1 MIHPIIMPKL
11 GETMEEGSL
20 TKWFK
25 REGEKVVKGEPLFEV
40 TTDKA
45 SFEQE
50 APVSGFLRAVIAQP
64 GQTIPVTVV
73 IGYIADSMDEKIPDG
88 VQTQPAVEQPQSAV
102 VLPVPQQSAGVSAT
116 PRGTTGTPPNRVKAS
131 PLAKK
136 LAAQRGVDLSSL
148 RGTGPGGRIVAADVP
163 LAGAEIPATGRAS
176 RSPESKPLSGIRKTI
191 AARLA
196 HSKQTIPHF
205 YLQTAINMQ
214 RIVSVREHLNAKLAA
229 QGVKVTFNDLIV
241 KAAALALER
250 YPGMNALLENDVVTT
265 YFDTHIGI
273 AVSLEEGLVVPV
285 IRQANRKDV
294 VAIARESRAL
304 IEKAHAGRLTPD
316 DMAGGTFTV
325 SNLGMFAI
333 ESFQAIINPPQVGIL
348 AVGTITETVVIVGGT
363 VDVVP
368 VMKVNLSADHRAVD
382 GAYGAK
388 FLMEFKDLLENPY
401 QLFAGLL

>member
-11 GETMEEGSL
+11 GETMEEGTL

-25 REGEKVVKGEPLFEV
+25 KEGEKVVKGEPLFEV

-50 APVSGFLRAVIAQP
+50 ATASGFLRGVIGQV
-64 GQTIPVTVV
+64 GQTIRVTET
-73 IGYIADSMDEKIPDG
+73 IGYIADAMDEKLPDAADARSEG
-88 VQTQPAVEQPQSAV
+88 HGQTAV
-102 VLPVPQQSAGVSAT
+102 AT
-116 PRGTTGTPPNRVKAS
+116 PAPRPSAAAAEPQRMSTVVPSGRVKAS
-131 PLAKK
+131 PLARK
-136 LAAQRGVDLSSL
+136 LAAQRGVDLTSL
-148 RGTGPGGRIVAADVP
+148 RGSGPGGRIVAADVP
-163 LAGAEIPATGRAS
+163 LVGAESPAAGRAS

-214 RIVSVREHLNAKLAA
+214 RIVPVREHLNAKLAA
-229 QGVKVTFNDLIV
+229 KGVKVTFNDLIV

-250 YPGMNALLENDVVTT
+250 YPGMNALLEDDVLTT
-265 YFDTHIGI
+265 HYDVHIGI

-285 IRQANRKDV
+285 IRHANRKDV

-316 DMAGGTFTV
+316 DMAGGTFTI

-348 AVGTITETVVIVGGT
+348 AIGTVTETVVSVGGAM
-363 VDVVP
+363 DSVP

-401 QLFAGLL
+401 QLFAGML